1 MFDRKTAIC
10 DRQSFRKR
18 LSEFMHVAREY
29 DLDEFDN
36 EKAKQ
41 VLLRLELLRNSLYK
55 YVSLKRPALPDEV
68 ELGTEEGISR
78 YESDY
83 SNGILKIKIC
93 ELLPSVKTPANNK
106 RLERTCQIIG
116 NKYSG
121 LFLGK
126 SVIIR
131 VQVSVP
137 RKNWDIDNRDLR
149 YILNGFIY
157 GKLISDDN
165 IEVVSCMM
173 EGVCGDEN
181 FIKIF
186 VAEKDNLKKICE
198 IEPKEWF

>member
-1 MFDRKTAIC
+1 MFDRKIEVC
-10 DRQSFRKR
+10 DRQNFRKR
-18 LSEFMHVAREY
+18 LSEFMHTAREFN
-29 DLDEFDN
+29 LNEFDDV
-36 EKAKQ
+36 KAKE
-41 VLLRLELLRNSLYK
+41 VLLKLELLRNSLYK
-55 YVSLKRPALPDEV
+55 YVNLKRPALPDSAEI
-68 ELGTEEGISR
+68 GTEEGISR

-83 SNGILKIKIC
+83 SNEILKIKIY

-116 NKYSG
+116 KKYSG

-173 EGVCGDEN
+173 EGVCEDDS

-186 VAEKDNLKKICE
+186 IAEKDNLKKICE
-198 IEPKEWF
+198 IKPEEWF

>member
-1 MFDRKTAIC
+1 MIDRKISLC
-10 DRQSFRKR
+10 DKQNFRKK
-18 LSEFMHVAREY
+18 LSEFMRVTREI
-29 DLDEFDN
+29 DLDEFND
-36 EKAKQ
+36 EKAKE
-41 VLLRLELLRNSLYK
+41 VLLKLELLRNSLYK
-55 YVSLKRPALPDEV
+55 YVSLKRPALPDNA

-83 SNGILKIKIC
+83 SNEILKIKIY

-165 IEVVSCMM
+165 IEVVGCMM
-173 EGVCGDEN
+173 EGVCGDES

-186 VAEKDNLKKICE
+186 VAEKENLKKICE
-198 IEPKEWF
+198 IKPEEWF

>member
-1 MFDRKTAIC
+1 MIDRKISLC
-10 DRQSFRKR
+10 DKQNFRKK
-18 LSEFMHVAREY
+18 LSEFMRVTREI
-29 DLDEFDN
+29 DLDEFND
-36 EKAKQ
+36 EKAKE
-41 VLLRLELLRNSLYK
+41 VLLKLELLRNSLYK
-55 YVSLKRPALPDEV
+55 YVSLKRPALPDNA

-83 SNGILKIKIC
+83 SNEILKIKIY

-173 EGVCGDEN
+173 EGVCGDES

-186 VAEKDNLKKICE
+186 VAEKENLKKICE
-198 IEPKEWF
+198 IKPEEWF

>member
-1 MFDRKTAIC
+1 MIDRKIAVC
-10 DRQSFRKR
+10 DKQNFRKK
-18 LSEFMHVAREY
+18 LSEFMRVAREY
-29 DLDEFDN
+29 NFDEFN
-36 EKAKQ
+36 YEKAKE
-41 VLLRLELLRNSLYK
+41 VLLDLELLRNSLYK
-55 YVSLKRPALPDEV
+55 YVSLKRPALPEDV

-83 SNGILKIKIC
+83 SDEILKIKIY

-173 EGVCGDEN
+173 EGICRDES

-198 IEPKEWF
+198 IKPEEWF

>member
-1 MFDRKTAIC
+1 MIDRKIAVC
-10 DRQSFRKR
+10 DKQNFRKK
-18 LSEFMHVAREY
+18 LSEFMRVAREY
-29 DLDEFDN
+29 NFDEFND
-36 EKAKQ
+36 EKAKE
-41 VLLRLELLRNSLYK
+41 VLLDLELLRNSLYK
-55 YVSLKRPALPDEV
+55 YVSLKRPALPEDV

-83 SNGILKIKIC
+83 SNEILKVKIY

-116 NKYSG
+116 NKHSG

-126 SVIIR
+126 SVMIR
-131 VQVSVP
+131 VQVCVP

-165 IEVVSCMM
+165 IELVSCMM
-173 EGVCGDEN
+173 EGICGDES

-198 IEPKEWF
+198 IKPKEWF